1 MRASWAVVVG
11 AAAAVVGSVVWA
23 VSLAVYQ
30 QVMEPSGF
38 YVFADGAQS
47 PKLAENNT
55 YWPRDMRQLG
65 ILLALAG
72 LVLIGQAT
80 VRALVGAGGL
90 GAVWLAGD
98 LWLDRI
104 DIDGRPAAVG
114 LAAAGCAGVALA
126 AVLSRGGAPSRS
138 GRHLVAGTAAV
149 LAVTPMT
156 ITTPWEKPATGAF
169 EVPIDNALTTMKL
182 ATAVAFMAVTVAMLA
197 PALDTVRSRW
207 LVPVGA
213 AVTLAAAVPMIV
225 DETLVNLAAWG
236 VLALAAAIAPA
247 AADVSIARLLAS
259 CGITLVLTPVLVA
272 AAFLFVALNLGSAM
286 TGLAGNPP
294 VHAADFDTALALPM
308 ALCGLA
314 LAAVSL
320 AVVRIGAPRT
330 GPVAVPETP

>member
-55 YWPRDMRQLG
+55 YWPRDMRQPG

-104 DIDGRPAAVG
+104 DIDGRPVAVG
-114 LAAAGCAGVALA
+114 LAAA
-126 AVLSRGGAPSRS
+126 
-138 GRHLVAGTAAV
+138 
-149 LAVTPMT
+149 
-156 ITTPWEKPATGAF
+156 
-169 EVPIDNALTTMKL
+169 
-182 ATAVAFMAVTVAMLA
+182 
-197 PALDTVRSRW
+197 
-207 LVPVGA
+207 
-213 AVTLAAAVPMIV
+213 
-225 DETLVNLAAWG
+225 
-236 VLALAAAIAPA
+236 IAP
-247 AADVSIARLLAS
+247 
-259 CGITLVLTPVLVA
+259 
-272 AAFLFVALNLGSAM
+272 
-286 TGLAGNPP
+286 
-294 VHAADFDTALALPM
+294 TA
-308 ALCGLA
+308 
-314 LAAVSL
+314 
-320 AVVRIGAPRT
+320 
-330 GPVAVPETP
+330 